1 MTQTI
6 MQQTLSSL
14 LALQEIDRDIFR
26 VRQELKRLPVERDR
40 RQSILDRKQGEIDE
54 LKAQIHEQKSRV
66 KEYEEIANESR
77 ARIKKIQG
85 AAANSRADASLHAN
99 FEHEIRS
106 LKKSIS
112 RGEDEALA
120 YIERIEKME
129 SDKAHKESVLEEEQK
144 VFVEFSGNVDTELA
158 DATSRFE
165 ALSAQREAR
174 VKGDIKA
181 ETLELYLRLIEARDG
196 DAMARL
202 DGRVCEGCYMEVPA
216 NFYVKL
222 VRGTEIMQCP
232 SCDRILY
239 S

>member
-1 MTQTI
+1 

-26 VRQELKRLPVERDR
+26 VRQELKRLPLERDR
-40 RQSILDRKQGEIDE
+40 RQAILDRKQTEINE
-54 LKAQIHEQKSRV
+54 LKVQIHEQKSRV
-66 KEYEEIANESR
+66 KEYEEIAGESR

-120 YIERIEKME
+120 YIERFENMEKDMAY
-129 SDKAHKESVLEEEQK
+129 KGGVLEEECK
-144 VFVEFSGNVDTELA
+144 VFGEFSENVDLELA
-158 DATSRFE
+158 DATERHDKM
-165 ALSAQREAR
+165 AADRETR

-181 ETLELYLRLIEARDG
+181 ETLELYMRLIEARDG

-202 DGRVCEGCYMEVPA
+202 DGKVCEGCYMQVPA

-222 VRGTEIMQCP
+222 VRSAEILQCP